1 MTRSLA
7 LMAGLAGAAGAA
19 GLTTLVRPALAR
31 SALRLPDAEATTYA
45 LRIAGMMLF
54 AWACSSAA
62 LRSSRRW
69 RGRHDSRRAHR
80 SGTLPIEGNDP
91 VGKHRFGL
99 LIVAYFVLYALA
111 IWTLSAWFGIRDV
124 SAAIWLGF
132 SVFMIASSF
141 RLV

>member
-1 MTRSLA
+1 MTR
-7 LMAGLAGAAGAA
+7 
-19 GLTTLVRPALAR
+19 
-31 SALRLPDAEATTYA
+31 
-45 LRIAGMMLF
+45 
-54 AWACSSAA
+54 AA
-62 LRSSRRW
+62 LTVAERYR
-69 RGRHDSRRAHR
+69 
-80 SGTLPIEGNDP
+80 P

-141 RLV
+141 RSLIDPTRYRRAPFSSRKKLRWLRAGDASSILFFTVFGMLSLQRLLADPVFKTLFVPE